1 MKPAVNPFVDIT
13 FSRSSSLALI
23 SVSLVLFEVILLSKS
38 EFFTKSVISG
48 ISVLLAKFACFN
60 LAAKFSDVNVLNS

>member
-38 EFFTKSVISG
+38 EFFYKISNIRN
-48 ISVLLAKFACFN
+48 ISFAC
-60 LAAKFSDVNVLNS
+60 